1 MNTPFIYLDYN
12 ASTSIDPRVV
22 DVMFPFLTNHYG
34 NPSSI
39 NTQGIKAKEAI
50 EKARKQVANL
60 VGATP
65 EEIIFTSGG
74 TESNNYAIIG
84 AALAHKTKGN
94 HIITSSIEHPAVL
107 EVCKHLEN
115 QGFKIT
121 YVDVDKN
128 GIVDIN
134 KIEKAIS
141 PETILISIMHANNEI
156 GSIQPIQEIGKIAK
170 KHNVIFHTDAAQ
182 SIGKV
187 ITNVADLN
195 VDLLTIAGHKFYAPK
210 GIGALYIKN
219 GTSLQKLMHGASH
232 EFNKRPGTEN
242 TMYIAGLGKASE
254 IAYQEFEINT
264 TQMQIMRNYLL
275 EQLNSLNLDTIING
289 DLQKTLPNTL
299 NISFRNI
306 DANAVIFSIRN
317 EIALSA
323 GSACH
328 SGTTNLSN
336 ILKSTLS
343 DYEYAKGTFRFSVGK
358 NTTKQEIDRAI
369 PILSKAF
376 TKHQTT

>member
-1 MNTPFIYLDYN
+1 MNTAFIYLDHN
-12 ASTSIDPRVV
+12 ASTPIDPGVV
-22 DVMFPFLTNHYG
+22 DVMLPFLTNHYG

-60 VGATP
+60 VGAAP

-74 TESNNYAIIG
+74 TESNNHAIIG

-94 HIITSSIEHPAVL
+94 HIITSSVEHPAVL
-107 EVCKHLEN
+107 EVCKYLEN

-121 YVDVDKN
+121 YIDVDKN

-156 GSIQPIQEIGKIAK
+156 GSIQPIQEIGKIAQ
-170 KHNVIFHTDAAQ
+170 KHNIIFHTDASQ
-182 SIGKV
+182 SIGK
-187 ITNVADLN
+187 ITTNVIDLN

-219 GTSLQKLMHGASH
+219 GTSLHKLMYGAGH

-254 IAYQEFEINT
+254 IAHQKFDINT
-264 TQMQIMRNYLL
+264 MQMQIMRGYLL
-275 EQLNSLNLDTIING
+275 EQLNNLNLDTVVNG
-289 DLQKTLPNTL
+289 NLQKTLPNTL

-336 ILKSTLS
+336 ILKSTLPNH
-343 DYEYAKGTFRFSVGK
+343 EYAKGTFRFSVGK
-358 NTTKQEIDRAI
+358 NTTKQEIDNAI
-369 PILSKAF
+369 LILSKAF
-376 TKHQTT
+376 KKHQTV